1 MTIIN
6 GGLGGKGR
14 HLKNMI
20 KHLTRLDENDSVN
33 ILEIDEALPTATI
46 EAALT
51 EWQLLAT
58 SLTRSKKGFYEA
70 NINPQDDE
78 HLTPEQFIQAADILE
93 EKLGFTG
100 QPRLIVQHE
109 KKGRTHVHVLWQS
122 TLIEEGRIVSDSHN
136 YRKHEEAAIEIEKT
150 FDLEP
155 SPRKYDKNKDA
166 PDQATPVRHAK
177 HDRADDE
184 KAKRSGISVEDRN
197 TLITKLYEQSKSGAA
212 FSRALEEE
220 GYYLARGDKATFF
233 VVDPG
238 HEAHLLRTCV
248 DGVKQSEINNAL
260 YPIKAQNLLHFNDV
274 KSDLKDS
281 TLDPKKAEAIKEN
294 YKRERQQLKGSQK
307 AEKERLEAKHV
318 LDDYQATRARDQN
331 KPGRFM
337 QFLQDITGYTA
348 RKVNF
353 QEREDRERAAQQRI
367 EVNQLEQIHRKQM
380 KDLKRQETQEIAK
393 LDEAFHY
400 NPGQQPRFQV
410 DPQERKRHEAQ
421 MLVKELAQFDKEDEE
436 LQGYQERIGRLSWE
450 IKKYELNTD
459 ELKVL
464 KADIEEQFNQFFTDG
479 KQTLENL
486 HEKIQE
492 NGIRKTLNTLK
503 DQPQKFGELE
513 QANLTGQAREDQQR
527 LLNAVLVVSVRKA
540 HYMEK
545 RLDNAKDSHELH
557 QRSKAFFER
566 KKLEHITNPPAKRLG
581 MMLTLQK
588 TAKGLS
594 NDEWKKLST
603 QEKFEIDNAR
613 NALKEKE
620 NMDRAKEY
628 LKQQKE
634 LQHNQERER

>member
-51 EWQLLAT
+51 EWQLLVT

-122 TLIEEGRIVSDSHN
+122 TLIEEGKIISDSHN

-155 SPRKYDKNKDA
+155 SPRKYSQNKEE
-166 PDQATPVRHAK
+166 PVKHAK

-184 KAKRSGISVEDRN
+184 KAKRSGISLEERN
-197 TLITKLYEQSKSGAA
+197 ALITQLYEQSKSGAA

-238 HEAHLLRTCV
+238 HEAHLLRTCI
-248 DGVKQSEINNAL
+248 DGAKQSEINKAL

-274 KSDLKDS
+274 KSDLKAS
-281 TLDPKKAEAIKEN
+281 VLDPKKAEAIKESF
-294 YKRERQQLKGSQK
+294 KRERQQLKANQK

-318 LDDYQATRARDQN
+318 LDDYQATRERDQN

-337 QFLQDITGYTA
+337 QFLQDITGYTV
-348 RKVNF
+348 RKANF
-353 QEREDRERAAQQRI
+353 QEREDREREAQQRI

-410 DPQERKRHEAQ
+410 DPQERKRHETQ
-421 MLVKELAQFDKEDEE
+421 SLVKELQNFDKEDEE
-436 LQGYQERIGRLSWE
+436 LQGYQERINRLWWE
-450 IKKYELNTD
+450 VKKYERNTD
-459 ELKVL
+459 ELNVL

-479 KQTLENL
+479 KQTLEDL
-486 HEKIQE
+486 HEHIEE
-492 NGIRKTLNTLK
+492 NGIRKSLGILK
-503 DQPQKFGELE
+503 EQPQKFGEL
-513 QANLTGQAREDQQR
+513 QQDNLTGQAYEDQQR
-527 LLNAVLVVSVRKA
+527 LLGAVLVVSVRKA

-545 RLDNAKDSHELH
+545 RLENAKDSHELH

-566 KKLEHITNPPAKRLG
+566 KKLEHITNPPAERLG

-594 NDEWKKLST
+594 DDEWKKLST

-620 NMDRAKEY
+620 NMDQAKAY

-634 LQHNQERER
+634 LQRSQERER